1 MARQT
6 MAGFISYLRRHYIG
20 LLALCVVL
28 TGTAYAASLPKDSV
42 GTRQL
47 KDGAV
52 SAAKIKRNAVSSPK
66 VRNRSLRA
74 KDFKAGQLPRGPKG
88 PKGDKGD
95 QGDAGATALEPLA
108 SGRTIRGAVGG
119 DFHAYTNEAADFGID
134 VSLQIPAA
142 NALGDDQVFVN
153 VAGWQGEAGQ
163 TQPTTTDTDP
173 GCTGSPSNPTA
184 PAGKVCI
191 YVSEGDDA
199 LDLNGSS
206 VLFGTGASPYGFK
219 LEWDPPAVVGGTNT
233 FVDATWAY
241 TAP

>member
-1 MARQT
+1 MADR
-6 MAGFISYLRRHYIG
+6 FISYLRRHYIG

-28 TGTAYAASLPKDSV
+28 TGTAYAASLPNDSV

-52 SAAKIKRNAVSSPK
+52 SAKKIKRSAVSSSK
-66 VRNRSLRA
+66 VRSRSLLA

-95 QGDAGATALEPLA
+95 PGDPGATALAPLA
-108 SGRTIRGAVGG
+108 SNRTIRGAVGG
-119 DFHAYTNEAADFGID
+119 DFHAYTNEAVDFGID
-134 VSLQIPAA
+134 VTLQIPAA

-153 VAGWQGEAGQ
+153 VAGWQGDVGQ
-163 TQPTTTDTDP
+163 TPPTTTDTDP
-173 GCTGSPSNPTA
+173 GCTGNPTNPTA
-184 PAGKVCI
+184 AAGKVCV
-191 YVSEGDDA
+191 YVSEADDA
-199 LDLNGSS
+199 LNLEGSS

-219 LEWDPPAVVGGTNT
+219 LKWDTPAVVGGTDT